1 VPGIVWLAAL
11 LGAMAGIL
19 SLFVFWTLFIPW
31 LLAPLFLRIFKR
43 DFNFT
48 QVQSALWI
56 LPVALF
62 ISAMSIP
69 DEATSGNLV
78 ALSLL
83 SLPLVIA
90 LLFILRSPAMQRWGK
105 EQATL
110 PVFSKPSTH
119 NVANPI
125 PVSFYID
132 HASEDRKIAVELTR
146 SLKKYGHT
154 QSEKMENAQS
164 VLILLSRFKTDT
176 QADPERQYVFP
187 IILQTAEVSK
197 KLSRIQW
204 IDLRAGV
211 RNLDLIARLL
221 SEPEKLLRAVGDRPR
236 GNQLILPAPVSAM
249 YYFLI
254 LLGVF
259 AVGSFLKLF
268 FGLLN
273 SEMSA
278 DVFAEVIASIF
289 VSEVIIFT
297 LTMFLLISM
306 TRSLLRREGMLA
318 SFGRFSLALMML
330 GIILLWQLFEAGEIV
345 NMIAEFGVSA
355 DAAMAINAIIL
366 PMLTYVLGGL
376 ILAAFL
382 VFRRR
387 EILLWFPAK
396 KA

>member
-1 VPGIVWLAAL
+1 
-11 LGAMAGIL
+11 
-19 SLFVFWTLFIPW
+19 
-31 LLAPLFLRIFKR
+31 
-43 DFNFT
+43 
-48 QVQSALWI
+48 
-56 LPVALF
+56 
-62 ISAMSIP
+62 
-69 DEATSGNLV
+69 LV

-132 HASEDRKIAVELTR
+132 HASKDRKIAAELTK
-146 SLKKYGHT
+146 SLKKHGHT

-330 GIILLWQLFEAGEIV
+330 GIILFWQLFEAGEIV

-387 EILLWFPAK
+387 EVLLWFPAK